1 MAVPVDTQPDVRAP
15 GPGPVSAI
23 SADQVTKS
31 YVVGK
36 DRVEILHGVSLSV
49 GTGEMVAVMGPSGS
63 GKSTLLYCLAGLEEP
78 SSGQVVLG
86 GRPLASCSRAD
97 LARMRRSEVGFV
109 FQSYNLIPT
118 LTAFENVALPY
129 RLQRRSPP
137 VELIEETLASVGL
150 TERAAARPPSMSGG
164 EQQRVALARVL
175 AQQPRIVFADEPT
188 GALDTRSGTLVL
200 AELQRIAHHP
210 EQCVLVVT
218 HDPAVAAQ
226 CDRVLFL
233 KDGLLERELRP
244 SGVDEVAAVLAALS
258 TDRDV

>member
-1 MAVPVDTQPDVRAP
+1 MVEMAAVPLDTLPEVQ
-15 GPGPVSAI
+15 AI

-31 YVVGK
+31 YQVGK
-36 DRVEILHGVSLSV
+36 RRVEILHGVSLDV
-49 GTGEMVAVMGPSGS
+49 QPGEMVAVMGPSGS

-78 SSGQVVLG
+78 STGQVAVG

-97 LARMRRSEVGFV
+97 LARMRRSDLGFV

-129 RLQRRSPP
+129 RLQRRRPP
-137 VELIEETLASVGL
+137 SDVIERTLASVGL
-150 TERAAARPPSMSGG
+150 TDQAQARPPSMSGG

-200 AELQRIAHHP
+200 EELRRIAHHP

-218 HDPAVAAQ
+218 HDPSVAAA
-226 CDRVLFL
+226 CDRVLFM
-233 KDGLLERELRP
+233 KDGLLVDELRP
-244 SGVDEVAAVLAALS
+244 TSVEEVAGVLAALS
-258 TDRDV
+258 TGSAA